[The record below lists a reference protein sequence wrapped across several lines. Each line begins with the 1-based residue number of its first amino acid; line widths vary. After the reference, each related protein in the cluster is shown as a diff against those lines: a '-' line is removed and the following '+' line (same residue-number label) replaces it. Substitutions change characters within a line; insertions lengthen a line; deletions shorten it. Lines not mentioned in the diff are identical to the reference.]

1 MSIFPGDVKVYRSN
15 YSVDKNEYQYQIEF
29 LNILCPS
36 GMRPHTLQL
45 RKHSITMLLRNLDP
59 VKGHCNGTRHVI
71 EHLHDHIIDATIACG
86 PSAGNQIFIPRI
98 QMIPSDNIFPFHR
111 KRKQFP
117 VRPAF
122 AITSNKAQGQ
132 TLSHVGIYL
141 KQGFYSHG
149 QLYVAMSR
157 VGSNDSLKIYSDHGV
172 YTSNVVY
179 KAGPASV
186 SKVSHTIISLYR

>member
-1 MSIFPGDVKVYRSN
+1 MS
-15 YSVDKNEYQYQIEF
+15 
-29 LNILCPS
+29 
-36 GMRPHTLQL
+36 L
-45 RKHSITMLLRNLDP
+45 RNVIVINTMLLRNLDP
-59 VKGHCNGTRHVI
+59 VNSHCNGTRYVI

-86 PSAGNQIFIPRI
+86 PRAGKQIFIPRI
-98 QMIPSDNIFPFHR
+98 AKIPSDNIFLFHK

-122 AITSNKAQGQ
+122 AITSNKAQAQ

-141 KQGFYSHG
+141 KQGFFSHG

-157 VGSNDSLKIYSDHGV
+157 VSSDHGV

-179 KAGPASV
+179 KEV
-186 SKVSHTIISLYR
+186 LRQ

>member
-1 MSIFPGDVKVYRSN
+1 MSIFPG
-15 YSVDKNEYQYQIEF
+15 EF
-29 LNILCPS
+29 LSTLCPS

-59 VKGHCNGTRHVI
+59 VKGHCNGTRYVI

-86 PSAGNQIFIPRI
+86 PRAGKQNFIPRI
-98 QMIPSDNIFPFHR
+98 AKIPSDNIFPFHM

-117 VRPAF
+117 VRLAF

-132 TLSHVGIYL
+132 TLSHLGIYL
-141 KQGFYSHG
+141 KQCFFSHG

-157 VGSNDSLKIYSDHGV
+157 VGLKDSLKIYSDHGV
-172 YTSNVVY
+172 LCIYQQCGLRRSPATLNILCTEVV
-179 KAGPASV
+179 
-186 SKVSHTIISLYR
+186 H

>member
-1 MSIFPGDVKVYRSN
+1 
-15 YSVDKNEYQYQIEF
+15 
-29 LNILCPS
+29 
-36 GMRPHTLQL
+36 
-45 RKHSITMLLRNLDP
+45 MLLRNLDP
-59 VKGHCNGTRHVI
+59 VKGHCNGTRYVI
-71 EHLHDHIIDATIACG
+71 EHLHDHTVYATIACG

-98 QMIPSDNIFPFHR
+98 AKIPSDNIFPFHM

-132 TLSHVGIYL
+132 TLSHGGIYL
-141 KQGFYSHG
+141 KQGFFSPG

-157 VGSNDSLKIYSDHGV
+157 VGSKDSLKIYSDHGV

-179 KAGPASV
+179 KEV
-186 SKVSHTIISLYR
+186 LRQ

>member
-15 YSVDKNEYQYQIEF
+15 DSVEENEHQYPIEF
-29 LNILCPS
+29 FNTLCPS

-45 RKHSITMLLRNLDP
+45 RKDSITMLLRNLDP
-59 VKGHCNGTRHVI
+59 VKGHCNGTRYII

-86 PSAGNQIFIPRI
+86 PRAGKLTFILRI
-98 QMIPSDNIFPFHR
+98 PMISLDNIFPFHM

-122 AITSNKAQGQ
+122 AITSNKAEGQ

-141 KQGFYSHG
+141 KPGFFSYG
-149 QLYVAMSR
+149 QLYVAISG
-157 VGSNDSLKIYSDHGV
+157 VGSKDSLKIYSDHGV
-172 YTSNVVY
+172 YTTKLVY
-179 KAGPASV
+179 KEV
-186 SKVSHTIISLYR
+186 LRQ